1 MLKPIIDH
9 QKEIKD
15 IYKKMKFLR
24 DNFNLENQD
33 TFFEEL
39 IDLVKEIRNELDYHF
54 NLLFFS
60 VTNEKAK
67 KFVMENKL
75 VKDMLFRMLD
85 FIKIKSM
92 EKSLDAFLKF
102 DDFEEILRA
111 YFKKEKGLFIQQLQ
125 SVLNDEELEEIEKN
139 LQKLI

>member
-1 MLKPIIDH
+1 MLKPIIEH

-24 DNFNLENQD
+24 DNFNPKNQD
-33 TFFEEL
+33 AFFEEL
-39 IDLVKEIRNELDYHF
+39 IDLVKEIRKELDFHF
-54 NLLFFS
+54 NLQFFS

-75 VKDMLFRMLD
+75 VRDMLFRMLD
-85 FIKIKSM
+85 FIKAKSI

-111 YFKKEKGLFIQQLQ
+111 YFKKEKGLFIQQLK
-125 SVLNDEELEEIEKN
+125 SVLNEEELEEIENN